1 MTEENRSSGLTA
13 EEEGRWNKAWAE
25 ASEFERRR
33 FRSLEGPDKL
43 AIMVWIPEGTVATL
57 GAAIK
62 KATGGFEEF
71 IERRDGGAQR
81 DA

>member
-1 MTEENRSSGLTA
+1 MTEENSPKMLTT
-13 EEEGRWNKAWAE
+13 EEERRWDRAWAE

-33 FRSLEGPDKL
+33 FRALEGPDKL
-43 AIMVWIPEGTVATL
+43 AIMVWVPEGTVATL
-57 GAAIK
+57 GEAIK

-71 IERRDGGAQR
+71 LEQRDGGAQR